1 MQSTKTNANAN
12 TNTNTQ
18 VIKRSNN
25 YPCEFC
31 GKNYKSKSSIRKH
44 ELLCEI
50 IYDTNNNNKNK
61 RKKEQDDDQEFIPS
75 AKQMYHIIVEL
86 SSKYVQL
93 QDKVNMM
100 ASFVQEKKKKIN
112 VKDWLNNHVKP
123 EVQFNKTFFQNIAIV
138 DTDISCI
145 TSGSNNFYD
154 MLHMILSRVLYSKE
168 EKERPLFALTQRP
181 NCLYIYD
188 EEQRWQELTQERLI
202 YVLNIIHFNCVKAL
216 SAWNKRNLSTKSRNE
231 NEILADIYSKA
242 TIKMMSIDFKRE
254 LTLSRIK
261 GSIYEN
267 VKQDMKALVQVEFEF

>member
-1 MQSTKTNANAN
+1 MQTTHINNTTLMKRKTNYN
-12 TNTNTQ
+12 
-18 VIKRSNN
+18 
-25 YPCEFC
+25 CEFC

-61 RKKEQDDDQEFIPS
+61 RKKEQNDDNDESNEDFVPS
-75 AKQMYHIIVEL
+75 AKQMYNIIVEL
-86 SSKYVQL
+86 SNKYVQL
-93 QDKVNMM
+93 QEKVNIMT
-100 ASFVQEKKKKIN
+100 SFVQEKKKKIN

-123 EVQFNKTFFQNIAIV
+123 EVYFSKTFFQSITIV

-154 MLHMILSRVLYSKE
+154 MLHMILSRAIYSQE
-168 EKERPLFALTQRP
+168 EKRRPVFALTQRP
-181 NCLYIYD
+181 NSLYIYD
-188 EEQRWQELTQERLI
+188 EDQKWQELTQEKLI

-242 TIKMMSIDFKRE
+242 TIKMMSVDFKRE
-254 LTLSRIK
+254 LTISRIK
-261 GSIYEN
+261 NSIYEN
-267 VKQDMKALVQVEFEF
+267 IKQDMKALVQVEFEF